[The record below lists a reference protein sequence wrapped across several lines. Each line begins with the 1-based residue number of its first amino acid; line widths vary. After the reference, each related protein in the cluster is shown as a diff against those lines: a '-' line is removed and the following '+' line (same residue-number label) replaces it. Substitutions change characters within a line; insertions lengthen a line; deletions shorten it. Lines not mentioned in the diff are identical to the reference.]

1 MYDVELT
8 ISDGL
13 SSDTKIITSYI
24 IINSTPTITV
34 NPTDPIICLG
44 EQVQL
49 TVSGA
54 QNYLWNT
61 GDTSS
66 LLIVVTNND
75 TTFSVTGNNGN
86 CFSQLETINIT
97 VNQNAIALA
106 DVDVNNPLTGEIINF
121 NSFGSVGNS
130 FSWDFGDGNSSSV
143 SNPSYQYNNTGVY
156 DVILEVTN
164 GSCTNSDSLE
174 INVGLNGLSE
184 SIDNNISIYP
194 NPNNGLFYINFNQ
207 LDYSNVRVEIINNL
221 GQTIYQIKTVELT
234 NEVNLKSYS
243 KGIYYVKINIGG
255 NSYYKKINLY

>member
-1 MYDVELT
+1 M
-8 ISDGL
+8 
-13 SSDTKIITSYI
+13 
-24 IINSTPTITV
+24 
-34 NPTDPIICLG
+34 
-44 EQVQL
+44 
-49 TVSGA
+49 
-54 QNYLWNT
+54 
-61 GDTSS
+61 
-66 LLIVVTNND
+66 
-75 TTFSVTGNNGN
+75 
-86 CFSQLETINIT
+86 
-97 VNQNAIALA
+97 
-106 DVDVNNPLTGEIINF
+106 
-121 NSFGSVGNS
+121 
-130 FSWDFGDGNSSSV
+130 
-143 SNPSYQYNNTGVY
+143 
-156 DVILEVTN
+156 EVTN